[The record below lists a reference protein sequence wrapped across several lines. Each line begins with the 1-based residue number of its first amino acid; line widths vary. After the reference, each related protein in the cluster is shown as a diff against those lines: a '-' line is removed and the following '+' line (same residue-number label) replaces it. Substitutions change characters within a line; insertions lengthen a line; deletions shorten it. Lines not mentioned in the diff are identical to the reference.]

1 MMKRNIVMGT
11 VNGGTGDIV
20 VQILR
25 IFLCG
30 SLITL
35 LIVAIIRVETSSE
48 ARCFREIVICARRH
62 VSESNKGQNADSTFA
77 IN

>member
-1 MMKRNIVMGT
+1 MMKRNIATGIVH
-11 VNGGTGDIV
+11 GGTGDIM

-25 IFLCG
+25 RFLCG

-35 LIVAIIRVETSSE
+35 LIVAIIGVATSLE
-48 ARCFREIVICARRH
+48 AQRFREMVICARRH

-77 IN
+77 ID